1 MSYIIDFLKELGEFF
16 HSLIDIV
23 VNLIQQ
29 LITFIMLIPVG
40 VNMLITSVG
49 YLPSILIVFAT
60 LSITV
65 SVIYLVLGR
74 GQGG

>member
-1 MSYIIDFLKELGEFF
+1 MSYIIDFLKELGQFF
-16 HSLIDIV
+16 QTALDMA
-23 VNLIQQ
+23 VNFIQQ
-29 LITFIMLIPVG
+29 LLTFIKLIPVG
-40 VNMLITSVG
+40 VTMLFTSVG

>member
-1 MSYIIDFLKELGEFF
+1 MSYIIDFLKELGQFF
-16 HSLIDIV
+16 QTFLDMA
-23 VNLIQQ
+23 VNFIQQ
-29 LITFIMLIPVG
+29 LLTFIKLIPVG
-40 VNMLITSVG
+40 VTMLVTSVG